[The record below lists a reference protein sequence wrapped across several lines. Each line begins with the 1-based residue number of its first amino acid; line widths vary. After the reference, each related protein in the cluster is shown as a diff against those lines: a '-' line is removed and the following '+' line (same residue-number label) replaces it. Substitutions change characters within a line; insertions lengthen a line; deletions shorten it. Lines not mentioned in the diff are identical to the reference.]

1 MEFLWEKNFNCQK
14 HTTLNDFILLNFST
28 LNPTVGTMLW
38 YFSSSD
44 LKWLSMVDFPEL
56 SSPKTRTLHSFFLR
70 PRKLANLSK
79 SPMAK
84 NCTKTKQSKQE
95 ISIFINVGVI
105 VEFQVNQISFSL
117 HTMGSISSRE
127 VSVFSITY
135 YQVILMKS
143 S

>member
-38 YFSSSD
+38 YFSSSG

-70 PRKLANLSK
+70 PKKLASLSK

-95 ISIFINVGVI
+95 ISIFINVGSIVKFQGILSKYYSAFTLWVQIVI
-105 VEFQVNQISFSL
+105 SVLRINIS
-117 HTMGSISSRE
+117 HMPI
-127 VSVFSITY
+127 
-135 YQVILMKS
+135 KS

>member
-38 YFSSSD
+38 YFSSSG

-56 SSPKTRTLHSFFLR
+56 SSPKTSTLHSFFLR
-70 PRKLANLSK
+70 PKKLANLSK

-95 ISIFINVGVI
+95 ISIFINVELI
-105 VEFQVNQISFSL
+105 VEFQGILTKYHLAFTQLVVERYQYSVLHVNISQMRRWS
-117 HTMGSISSRE
+117 
-127 VSVFSITY
+127 
-135 YQVILMKS
+135 
-143 S
+143 